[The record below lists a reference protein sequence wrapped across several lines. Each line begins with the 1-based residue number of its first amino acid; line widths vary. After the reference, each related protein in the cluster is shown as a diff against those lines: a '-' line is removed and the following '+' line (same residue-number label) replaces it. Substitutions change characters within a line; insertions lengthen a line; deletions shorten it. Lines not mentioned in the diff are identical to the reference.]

1 MDAVEAVVAVAEEVA
16 TTTMRDLSGEVEE
29 IEEDVVVVE
38 AVAAKMASHME
49 SILKTKPM
57 QSNIIHEVIVVE
69 AEAEEADET
78 SSNSMSK
85 EDRTTHAITKEEM
98 VMTRDSN
105 VSILNKR
112 SVTEWLE
119 TKIRI
124 N

>member
-29 IEEDVVVVE
+29 IEEDVVAAE
-38 AVAAKMASHME
+38 AVAAKMASHTA

-57 QSNIIHEVIVVE
+57 RNKIIHEAIVVG

-78 SSNSMSK
+78 SRM
-85 EDRTTHAITKEEM
+85 THAITKEE
-98 VMTRDSN
+98 TATIRDSS
-105 VSILNKR
+105 VSILSKR
-112 SVTEWLE
+112 SVTEWQE
-119 TKIRI
+119 TKTLL